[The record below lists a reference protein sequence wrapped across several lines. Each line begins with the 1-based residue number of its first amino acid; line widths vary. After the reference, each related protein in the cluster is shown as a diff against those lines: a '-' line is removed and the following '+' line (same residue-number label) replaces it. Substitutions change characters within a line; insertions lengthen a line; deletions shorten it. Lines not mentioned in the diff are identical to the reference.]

1 LEVVPAME
9 FQMEEEQF
17 LQSVEVQIPVL
28 VQRLVEPCKEEIPL
42 AIQLTIFH

>member
-17 LQSVEVQIPVL
+17 LQSVEVQILVL
-28 VQRLVEPCKEEIPL
+28 AQRLGEPCKEEIHL
-42 AIQLTIFH
+42 GIQLTIFH